1 MAGKWETKAYIAT
14 TQGKKRLLSRQRE
27 SEIRRDIHYLDL
39 SKNKET
45 CYTHPHVD
53 LASASPS
60 CMLNFFLQ
68 GSKSFFGEVAK
79 VFLAR

>member
-53 LASASPS
+53 LA
-60 CMLNFFLQ
+60 
-68 GSKSFFGEVAK
+68 
-79 VFLAR
+79 